1 MFFQLSREVLHMG
14 PPPLHA
20 SRNRERAIDNPK
32 LILSVDDEAGILYTR
47 QKILEAAGYDVL
59 SAADGEQALGFF
71 AAILVDLVLLDF
83 AMPGIDGGR
92 VAQQMKAIRPLV
104 PVILV
109 TGLPIEKQSVPCV
122 DWIYVKG
129 DNPVLLL
136 EKIDRLLSPP
146 SPARRARKFDGTT
159 DSRDIGDIPSAN
171 ND

>member
-1 MFFQLSREVLHMG
+1 MA

-20 SRNRERAIDNPK
+20 SRINDRASDNPK

-71 AAILVDLVLLDF
+71 AAIVVDLVLLDY
-83 AMPGIDGGR
+83 AMPGIDGGK
-92 VAQQMKAIRPLV
+92 VAQQMKASRPLV
-104 PVILV
+104 PIILV
-109 TGLPIEKQSVPCV
+109 TGLPIEKQSIPCV

-136 EKIDRLLSPP
+136 EKVDQLLSSP
-146 SPARRARKFDGTT
+146 SQARRARKFNGTT
-159 DSRDIGDIPSAN
+159 NSRDIGDIPSPHH
-171 ND
+171 D